1 MLELPNKKYQIIY
14 ADPPWLY
21 EFSSTDSRK
30 IENQYDTM
38 SIDDIKNISIHT
50 DDNCALFLWATSP
63 KLVEALEVM
72 KSWGFEYKT
81 HMIWDKSIIGMGYWF
96 RGQHELL
103 LIGTRGN
110 ISPPAESKRISSVFV
125 RRRTKHSRKPDEI
138 RKIIEEWYPN
148 KTKIELFARQRF
160 EGWDAWGNET
170 PNEVQ
175 MKLGGKI
182 C

>member
-72 KSWGFEYKT
+72 KSWGFKYKT
-81 HMIWDKSIIGMGYWF
+81 SFVWDKIKHNMGHYNSVRHEFLLVCTKGSCTPDNIKLFDSVVSIERAEHSKKPEVF
-96 RGQHELL
+96 RE
-103 LIGTRGN
+103 IIDTIYTFGN
-110 ISPPAESKRISSVFV
+110 R
-125 RRRTKHSRKPDEI
+125 
-138 RKIIEEWYPN
+138 
-148 KTKIELFARQRF
+148 IELFARDKYKN
-160 EGWDAWGNET
+160 WDAWGNDA
-170 PNEVQ
+170 
-175 MKLGGKI
+175 KI
-182 C
+182 TS